1 MKKLIFFV
9 LVCGVMYSCTNIWPF
24 SGDYHHAIP
33 QDKIPLLNNND
44 MVYFQDSA
52 SSKVDTFRLVVL
64 DSWRQIES
72 DNFQEINIYYKKPS
86 QKESFLDF
94 RITTANV
101 GGVTFFIY
109 FDYME
114 SYGYQKEISNLSLH
128 GVTYQN
134 LYILQ
139 NVTPDTI
146 PNKLFYTYKNGI
158 IRYEY
163 KDGRVYNLLSK

>member
-1 MKKLIFFV
+1 MSACNGFL
-9 LVCGVMYSCTNIWPF
+9 GQGYQSN
-24 SGDYHHAIP
+24 IP
-33 QDKIPLLNNND
+33 QDHIPLLKNND
-44 MVYFQDSA
+44 RVYFQDSV
-52 SSKVDTFRLVVL
+52 SSKIDTL
-64 DSWRQIES
+64 DLSIANSWNQS
-72 DNFQEINIYYKKPS
+72 DHDSFQELYVSYKKPS
-86 QKESFLDF
+86 SKNSLLDF

-109 FDYME
+109 FDYMKPY
-114 SYGYQKEISNLSLH
+114 SSQKEISNYSLS

-139 NVTPDTI
+139 NVTPDIT
-146 PNKLFYTYKNGI
+146 PNTVYFTYKNGI